1 MTPWPHH
8 DEDGH
13 LVVALIASAG
23 GLDAFTDILAQLP
36 GDLPAAILIAQHTN
50 PRRDHHLAAILDKRT
65 ELTVRDA
72 ENGQQITVG
81 TVLVAPARHHL
92 LVTPEQRVALIECG
106 AYPPSRPSGD
116 LLLATLATAVGRRA
130 VAVVLTGAGHDA
142 ATGATAIHH
151 FGGFVIT
158 SDARTSQ
165 HFSMPHATINRDD
178 AVDLVLPLDKIG
190 DTIHQLATTPTI
202 GTAESA

>member
-1 MTPWPHH
+1 MTPWTQHH
-8 DEDGH
+8 EDGH
-13 LVVALIASAG
+13 LVIALIASAG
-23 GLDAFTDILAQLP
+23 GLDALTDILAQLP
-36 GDLPAAILIAQHTN
+36 ADLPAAIPIAQHTN

-72 ENGQQITVG
+72 ENGQQITAG

-106 AYPPSRPSGD
+106 TYPPSRPSGD
-116 LLLATLATAVGRRA
+116 LLLATLATGVGRRA

-151 FGGFVIT
+151 FGGFMIT

-165 HFSMPHATINRDD
+165 HFSMPRATINRDD

>member
-1 MTPWPHH
+1 MAPWTQHH
-8 DEDGH
+8 EGGH
-13 LVVALIASAG
+13 LVVALITSAG
-23 GLDAFTDILAQLP
+23 GLDALTYILAQLP
-36 GDLPAAILIAQHTN
+36 ADLPAAILIAQHTN
-50 PRRDHHLAAILDKRT
+50 PQRDHHLAAILDKRT

-72 ENGQQITVG
+72 ENGQEITAG

-92 LVTPEQRVALIECG
+92 LVTPDQRVALIECG
-106 AYPPSRPSGD
+106 SYPPARPSGD
-116 LLLATLATAVGRRA
+116 LLLTTLATAVGRGA

-178 AVDLVLPLDKIG
+178 AVDLILPLDQIG
-190 DTIHQLATTPTI
+190 DTLHQLATAPTT
-202 GTAESA
+202 GTSENA